1 MSDSKSFRKELE
13 NSSLEDTLKRIQGL
27 VDSTES
33 PRPLHLG
40 ILLALRIALE
50 MREGKEAGSE
60 TAKIVAQWTEKFD
73 AQTIDEAVAFTRQFL
88 LKPQELVSRIA
99 SKLDEENE

>member
-1 MSDSKSFRKELE
+1 MSESKSFREDLE

-27 VDSTES
+27 VDSVPV

-50 MREGKEAGSE
+50 MRQGKDPGTE
-60 TAKIVAQWTEKFD
+60 TAELVAQWSNDYGTE
-73 AQTIDEAVAFTRQFL
+73 IVDEAVTFTRQFL
-88 LKPQELVSRIA
+88 LKPQELVGRIA
-99 SKLDEENE
+99 AKLDEDHE